1 MQAANGFYLEWAVS
15 GAVLV
20 IFAALIGRATGY
32 GVVGILIDN
41 RGRYSLNRLQLVI
54 WTLLV
59 LSTLLGLFFS
69 SGYTKAGIDAAFT
82 IPQTLLVLMGISVG
96 SATVAGAVKSNKD
109 LTGNV
114 QTAGILPP
122 TAALAKAAVAKGAVG
137 PVLVKPHFAQIFLE
151 EEGSQIDNVID
162 VSKFQNFFFTL
173 ALAVTFVVLVANSDP
188 HAYPQFSEQVLWL
201 LGLSHAGYVGGKL
214 PTKA

>member
-1 MQAANGFYLEWAVS
+1 MQVADWFYVEWAVS
-15 GAVLV
+15 GVVLV

-32 GVVGILIDN
+32 GLVGVLIDG
-41 RGRYSLNRLQLVI
+41 RGRYSLSRLQLVM

-69 SGYTKAGIDAAFT
+69 SGYSKAGIDAAFR
-82 IPQTLLVLMGISVG
+82 IPQNLLVLMGISVG
-96 SATVAGAVKSNKD
+96 SATVAGAVKNSKD

-114 QTAGILPP
+114 QRAGILPP
-122 TAALAKAAVAKGAVG
+122 TAALARGAANVV
-137 PVLVKPHFAQIFLE
+137 VRPHFSQMFLE
-151 EEGSQIDNVID
+151 EEGSQIDNVVD

-173 ALAVTFVVLVANSDP
+173 ALAVTYIALVASSNP
-188 HAYPQFSEQVLWL
+188 HGYPAFSNEVLWL
-201 LGLSHAGYVGGKL
+201 LGLSHAGYVGSKL

>member
-1 MQAANGFYLEWAVS
+1 MQVADWFYVEWAVS

-32 GVVGILIDN
+32 GLVGVLIDG
-41 RGRYSLNRLQLVI
+41 RGRYSLSRLQLVM

-69 SGYTKAGIDAAFT
+69 SGYSKAGIDAAFK
-82 IPQTLLVLMGISVG
+82 IPQNLLVLMGISVG
-96 SATVAGAVKSNKD
+96 SATVAGAVKSSKD

-114 QTAGILPP
+114 QKAGILPP
-122 TAALAKAAVAKGAVG
+122 TAALARGAANVV
-137 PVLVKPHFAQIFLE
+137 VRPHFSQMFLE
-151 EEGSQIDNVID
+151 EEGSQIDKVVD

-173 ALAVTFVVLVANSDP
+173 ALAVTYLALVASSNP
-188 HAYPQFSEQVLWL
+188 HGYPTFSNEVLWL

>member
-15 GAVLV
+15 GTVLV

-32 GVVGILIDN
+32 GLTGILIDG
-41 RGRYSLNRLQLVI
+41 RGRYSLSRLQLVI

-114 QTAGILPP
+114 QTAGILPA
-122 TAALAKAAVAKGAVG
+122 TAVLAKGAAG
-137 PVLVKPHFAQIFLE
+137 PVLVKPHFSQIFLE

-188 HAYPQFSEQVLWL
+188 HAYPQFSQQVLWL
-201 LGLSHAGYVGGKL
+201 LGVSHAGYVGGKM